1 MEQLTAYF
9 LSITPAFALA
19 VALLVLLPPE
29 ARGVRIGVYIL
40 FFVLA
45 RDAMTPQ
52 GFWQV
57 GAGSLRF
64 TASPLVLLVVGGTSL
79 VLVAGTYG
87 WERASRSCIRW
98 SGSAPWRSLLYGAL
112 GAGVIALAALVLK
125 TLAHL
130 PSLPEPA
137 VGMLPVILV
146 FALAGNAYEEFLF
159 RGLLQS
165 YLERHLS
172 AIRAALASG
181 LLFCLCHAFLA
192 VTVTQIGTAILVFT
206 LLEGVVAGLVY
217 LRGGLL
223 GATLAHGGAIFLL
236 ASGFI

>member
-1 MEQLTAYF
+1 MEELSAYF
-9 LSITPAFALA
+9 LSITPAFAVA
-19 VALLVLLPPE
+19 VALLTLLPPQVRG
-29 ARGVRIGVYIL
+29 ARVGVYIL
-40 FFVLA
+40 FFALA

-64 TASPLVLLVVGGTSL
+64 TASPLVLLALGGASL
-79 VLVAGTYG
+79 LLVAGTYG
-87 WERASRSCIRW
+87 WERASRNSIRW
-98 SGSAPWRSLLYGAL
+98 SGPLPWRSLLYGVA
-112 GAGVIALAALVLK
+112 GAGVIALAAWALK
-125 TLAHL
+125 TWAQL
-130 PSLPEPA
+130 PSLPAPA
-137 VGMLPVILV
+137 AGMVPVILV

-172 AIRAALASG
+172 AVKAAFASG

-192 VTVTQIGTAILVFT
+192 VTVTQVGTPILVFT
-206 LLEGVVAGLVY
+206 LMEGVVAGLVY
-217 LRGGLL
+217 LRGGLV